1 MRPVQRQGRSVSRQR
16 PADAAANVDW
26 AQRYGARRLDYATWD
41 TEKLN
46 RACDSDATVVALWLA
61 DSDREP
67 AKEFYART
75 GAAWVAKMHG
85 ELMRRINEEFAP
97 DDAKPV

>member
-1 MRPVQRQGRSVSRQR
+1 MAKRIDP
-16 PADAAANVDW
+16 AANLDW

-41 TEKLN
+41 TDKLN

-61 DSDREP
+61 DSEREP

-75 GAAWVAKMHG
+75 GAVWVAKMHA
-85 ELMRRINEEFAP
+85 ELMRRINAELATP
-97 DDAKPV
+97 DTKPV